1 MYSIEMFIQT
11 RTLIEQAVAGL
22 SQQEMFHIPPS
33 FDNNIAWNLGHLIV
47 VQQLLH
53 YRLSGLEAA
62 VSNKQIAMF
71 KTGTSPAKWQT
82 VPDVATLLP
91 LLSELP
97 KKLRRDYQ
105 QDKFSEFQPYTTS
118 TGIYLETIEDAI
130 TFNNFHEGVHI
141 GFILALRNLVVQ

>member
-1 MYSIEMFIQT
+1 MYSIEMLIQT

-22 SQQEMFHIPPS
+22 SQQELLHIPPS
-33 FDNNIAWNLGHLIV
+33 FDNNIVWNLSHLIV

-71 KTGTSPAKWQT
+71 KTGTSPAEWQT

-91 LLSELP
+91 LLPELP
-97 KKLRRDYQ
+97 QKLRRDYQ
-105 QDKFSEFQPYTTS
+105 QGKFSEFQPSPVPASISKLSKTLSPSIIFTK
-118 TGIYLETIEDAI
+118 
-130 TFNNFHEGVHI
+130 
-141 GFILALRNLVVQ
+141 GFILDSFWRYEI